1 MDAELTETSYK
12 HSLLT
17 DTACRACWTLPSLW
31 SLADMVSPSLGHFP
45 SCTMSSVASPYIS
58 CHSQPSWS
66 SFLLLKKHPMGDD
79 QELSE

>member
-1 MDAELTETSYK
+1 MDAELTETSHR

-17 DTACRACWTLPSLW
+17 QLVGPVLDSALTLKSGRHGRK
-31 SLADMVSPSLGHFP
+31 SPSLKHFP

-66 SFLLLKKHPMGDD
+66 SFLLH
-79 QELSE
+79 

>member
-1 MDAELTETSYK
+1 MDAELTETSHK

-17 DTACRACWTLPSLW
+17 QLIGPVLDSALTLESGRH
-31 SLADMVSPSLGHFP
+31 ARKSPSLEPIP

-66 SFLLLKKHPMGDD
+66 SILLH
-79 QELSE
+79 